1 MHRFL
6 RLTLVAVVLR
16 VLGGFGA
23 SPAAADLPPVREAD
37 RALTSVPG
45 QPNAPAAVLFN
56 NAEFWMRD
64 FSRQEASSRLR
75 VQVRVKILTDA
86 GISRGEVL
94 IPHSRWVR
102 LQNFQGRTTL
112 PDGRVVPVPTDAQ
125 FVRKLSRRQKRFVT
139 AVAFP
144 AVAAGAILD
153 YEYELRF
160 DSFFLLEPWFFSD
173 EIPVLHSEI
182 LYHVP
187 ANLEVQGWNRDP
199 FQVGVKSEKA
209 EDVRGVRLRLWA
221 DNLPAIPDE
230 PLSFPF
236 RDLATQAMLL
246 PTNYRDGVATTALM
260 ADWKS
265 TSRLLLDSYDQA
277 RRGDGAVVRK
287 ARELT
292 APAGSPPLAPREK
305 AAVLFRF
312 VRDRISTDDEE
323 GPSVEDGVS
332 VDDILRRGH
341 GDSAAK
347 SVLLLAL
354 FAAVKI
360 EAQPVWTASRSQ
372 GIPDLQLASPGWFD
386 RVIVAAR
393 VDSPGGPRVFFDPS
407 DRALGPGF
415 LAPGTEGTQ
424 GLIPDRKKPEIV
436 DLPVTPIEQSVR
448 KVSFDLALDAA
459 GRLTGKGRIDL
470 SGHHAWAR
478 IGWKGESA
486 TSPEAWTRWLE
497 DRSKG
502 FKIADLT
509 LEESADERRVTV
521 TWNLA
526 QREEA
531 VLGDEVSLVPS
542 RPVGPTP
549 QRFTL
554 PPDKRRTPVFFDFAD
569 RDELELRLA
578 WPEGWQVEVAPE
590 PVKVASAVGA
600 FTVEVRRDDA
610 GRRLTYRR
618 QFDITQRQL
627 NSSALYAAIQS
638 LYGAVERSDAQS
650 LALIRP

>member
-1 MHRFL
+1 ML
-6 RLTLVAVVLR
+6 KTAAVLLLLAGTGALT
-16 VLGGFGA
+16 
-23 SPAAADLPPVREAD
+23 AAAELPPVRDAD
-37 RALTSVPG
+37 RALTAVPG
-45 QPNAPAAVLFN
+45 SPNAPAAVLFN

-75 VQVRVKILTDA
+75 VKVRVKILTDA

-112 PDGRVVPVPTDAQ
+112 PDGRVVPVPADAQ

-160 DSFFLLEPWFFSD
+160 DNFFLLEPWYFSD

-187 ANLEVQGWNRDP
+187 ANLELQGWNRDP
-199 FQVGVKSEKA
+199 FSVGVKSEKA
-209 EDVRGVRLRLWA
+209 EDVRGVRMRLWA

-230 PLSFPF
+230 PLTFPF
-236 RDLATQAMLL
+236 RDLATQALLL
-246 PTNYRDGVATTALM
+246 PTNYRDGVSTLSLM

-292 APAGSPPLAPREK
+292 APATGSASTPREK
-305 AAVLFRF
+305 AAILFRF
-312 VRDRISTDDEE
+312 VRDEIATDDDE

-332 VDDILRRGH
+332 VDEILRRRH

-354 FAAVKI
+354 LAAVKI
-360 EAQPVWTASRSQ
+360 DAQPVWTASRSQ

-393 VDSPGGPRVFFDPS
+393 MDGQRVFFDPS

-436 DLPVTPIEQSVR
+436 NLPETQIEQSVR
-448 KVSFDLALDAA
+448 KVGLDLALDAA

-486 TSPEAWTRWLE
+486 SSQEAWTRWLE

-554 PPDKRRTPVFFDFAD
+554 PPGQRRTPVFFDFAD

-578 WPEGWQVEVAPE
+578 WPEGWQVEVAPD
-590 PVKVASAVGA
+590 PVQVASAVGA